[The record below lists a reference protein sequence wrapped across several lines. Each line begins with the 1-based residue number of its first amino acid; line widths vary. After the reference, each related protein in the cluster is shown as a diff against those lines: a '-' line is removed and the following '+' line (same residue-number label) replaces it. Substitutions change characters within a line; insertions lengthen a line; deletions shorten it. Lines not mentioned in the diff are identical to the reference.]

1 MKFNKEKA
9 SKESMGTCDHLVQVS
24 RDEKEVEVQFFAAR
38 HYLRSCVEAS
48 RRRGVE
54 ASRQKALQKQSP

>member
-48 RRRGVE
+48 RR
-54 ASRQKALQKQSP
+54 